1 MNITLRQLRAFVAV
15 AEARSFTEAAVRLH
29 LTQSA
34 VSMLVR
40 QLEADFGLPLFV
52 RTTRAVSLTEAGLG
66 LLPAAQRMLADLQ
79 EVFDG
84 ARDLRE
90 LRRGSLRIAAP
101 QMFACSLLPRSVERF
116 HAEYPDISLGII
128 DVTADE
134 VGEAVRRHD
143 AEIGVGPER
152 PVPDDVTR
160 TLLWAEPIDLV
171 CHAGSRWAG
180 ARRLAWADVLAEP
193 WVLYSDEFAAHL
205 ERLLHPGQPGF
216 RLHRATEA
224 RYMTT
229 ALALVGRGV
238 GVTAAPRY
246 VAPFA
251 AGFGVRF
258 VELEAPA
265 VRRNF
270 CLYRR
275 RGFAL
280 SPAAEAFLARL
291 EADRAEEVAGGTG
304 PAGTAA
310 AAGGAGPTGGAGAA
324 GATGGAG
331 AADGAEADCRAGAT
345 CGAGAADGAEAAG
358 RAEATGGAGPT
369 GR

>member
-15 AEARSFTEAAVRLH
+15 AEARSFTEAAGRLH

-52 RTTRAVSLTEAGLG
+52 RTTRAVSLTEAGEG

-90 LRRGSLRIAAP
+90 LRRGSLRLAVP
-101 QMFACSLLPRSVERF
+101 QMYACSHLPRSIERF
-116 HAEYPDISLGII
+116 HADHPEISLTIV

-134 VGEAVRRHD
+134 VGEAVRRHQ

-152 PVPDDVTR
+152 PVPEDVTR
-160 TLLWAEPIDLV
+160 GRLWSEPIDLV
-171 CHAGSRWAG
+171 CRADSRWAG
-180 ARRLAWADVLAEP
+180 AGRLPWAEVLAEP
-193 WVLYSDEFAAHL
+193 WVLYSDEFSAHM
-205 ERLLHPGQPGF
+205 ERLLRPAQPGF
-216 RLHRATEA
+216 RLRRATEA

-229 ALALVGRGV
+229 ALSLVGRGL

-251 AGFGVRF
+251 AGFGVAF
-258 VELEAPA
+258 VEMEAP
-265 VRRNF
+265 VVQRSF
-270 CLYRR
+270 CLYQR
-275 RGFAL
+275 RGFSL
-280 SPAAEAFLARL
+280 SPAATAFLERL
-291 EADRAEEVAGGTG
+291 EADRAAPG
-304 PAGTAA
+304 
-310 AAGGAGPTGGAGAA
+310 
-324 GATGGAG
+324 
-331 AADGAEADCRAGAT
+331 
-345 CGAGAADGAEAAG
+345 
-358 RAEATGGAGPT
+358 
-369 GR
+369 